1 MTKKVLITG
10 ASGYLANALLPCV
23 SARANVVGIARNAQ
37 SIDASISSVSADICD
52 RNAVFDLVQRQQPD
66 AIIHCAACN
75 PGGTDEQMFAIND
88 IGTKHVAEAAQA
100 IDCRLV
106 SVSSDTVLD
115 GTAAPYAEDAPAS
128 PLAANAYA
136 VSKARGEQHISS
148 ILPSAIVVRTSLI
161 YGIEQM
167 DRGTAGFVERLEAG
181 HVLTLFNDV
190 IRQPVYDKALAEAL
204 CALAMEHTHVA
215 GVMSLVGEE
224 AMSRYTFGL
233 RMLDYWE
240 IDYGDKVVSKSAADI
255 PGVPLDVRLTM
266 QRAVELELASPGVSE
281 VLVGPYPR

>member
-215 GVMSLVGEE
+215 G
-224 AMSRYTFGL
+224 YTFGL
-233 RMLDYWE
+233 RMLDYWG